1 MTGENGST
9 HAKGAAE
16 LTRGRLLA
24 RNTLWSLLGQAT
36 PMVAAAVAVPL
47 LLHALGT
54 EAFGVL
60 SISWTLI
67 GYFTLFDLG
76 LGRALT
82 RVVAEGLGGQTTSDL
97 PAIVGTS
104 LLMLFG
110 IGVVAAL
117 ALAAATPWMVESVF
131 KIPVALA
138 RDARATFYLLAL
150 SLPAVLLTAGLGG
163 VLAAYQRFRALN
175 LVRIPMS
182 ILSFVL
188 PMAVLPFTQSLA
200 VIVGMIVAVRFVSAM
215 AHFAICARTMPAMQR
230 GLQGSARLVAPLL
243 RSAGWIALINLM
255 VPLFAS
261 LDRVLVGAWTSIG
274 SVAYYAPP
282 QEVVTKLWILPATLV
297 SVLFPAFATTGQ
309 SNPERSRLLY
319 LRGLKQVHLALFPV
333 TLILVAVG
341 GDLLRVWLG
350 APFEANGRAVM
361 PFMAAGAFFTGLS
374 FIPSALIQ
382 AVGRPRQVAWL
393 LLLETPFFIAAL
405 WWGVRV
411 AGTTG
416 AAIAWSLRALVDLV
430 VLLILAAPRRPG
442 GRGALRG
449 LVLPSVFTLA
459 AIAGAFAIQGLSF
472 VWRVAVI
479 SLVLVP
485 FAIWAVRHGLAD
497 ERRAITAL
505 LQRQA

>member
-1 MTGENGST
+1 
-9 HAKGAAE
+9 
-16 LTRGRLLA
+16 
-24 RNTLWSLLGQAT
+24 
-36 PMVAAAVAVPL
+36 MVAAAVAVPL

-110 IGVVAAL
+110 IGAVAAL

-131 KIPVALA
+131 KVPVTLA

-215 AHFAICARTMPAMQR
+215 AHFAICARTMPALQR

-243 RSAGWIALINLM
+243 RSAGWIAVINLM

-274 SVAYYAPP
+274 AVAYYAPP

-297 SVLFPAFATTGQ
+297 SVLFPAFAATGQ
-309 SNPERSRLLY
+309 SDPERSRLLY

-333 TLILVAVG
+333 TLILVAAG

-361 PFMAAGAFFTGLS
+361 QLMAAGAFFTGLS

-382 AVGRPRQVAWL
+382 AVGRPRQVASL
-393 LLLETPFFIAAL
+393 LLLETPCFIAAL

-416 AAIAWSLRALVDLV
+416 AALAWSLRALVDLV
-430 VLLILAAPRRPG
+430 VLLVLAAPCLPEGRR
-442 GRGALRG
+442 ALRG
-449 LVLPSVFTLA
+449 LALPSVLTLA
-459 AIAGAFAIQGLSF
+459 ALAGAFAIQGLAF
-472 VWRVAVI
+472 VWRVA
-479 SLVLVP
+479 SLAAVLVP